1 MPPGAPAE
9 LKPAKKV
16 PVRLILT
23 IVLVAVVAIGGWF
36 FSRDNVENA
45 AVGDCAAYDQSDE
58 NSMYKVVECTE
69 PTAEYKVL
77 TISDSDEDSCKE
89 VPGASRSW
97 TSNSKT
103 VCMGEKDIDPSR
115 AVNAVKEGDCMVVT
129 GQDALKAD
137 CASAEA
143 TDKVLK
149 RLTDVSEIGADR
161 ACIDVEGTET
171 YYTWQWTSDSKL
183 GDLALTYDVLLC
195 LGPK

>member
-1 MPPGAPAE
+1 MI
-9 LKPAKKV
+9 
-16 PVRLILT
+16 R
-23 IVLVAVVAIGGWF
+23 
-36 FSRDNVENA
+36 A
-45 AVGDCAAYDQSDE
+45 AVDTSEDSGYAIVD
-58 NSMYKVVECTE
+58 CTE

-77 TISDSDEDSCKE
+77 TTSDGDSEECKN

-97 TSNSKT
+97 TINSKT
-103 VCMGEKDIDPSR
+103 VCMGEKDVDPTK
-115 AVNAVKEGDCMVVT
+115 AVNAVKEGDCLAVT

-171 YYTWQWTSDSKL
+171 YYTWQWTSDGAL
-183 GDLALTYDVLLC
+183 GNLDLTYDVLLC